1 MAKKIVKKIDNKTK
15 KETKNEF
22 VLNVPN
28 SLTLIRLVFMFIIAY
43 LILLD
48 YSYVLIA
55 ILFAIAAFTDW
66 LDGFFA
72 RKLNQ
77 TSELGA
83 RLDQV
88 IDRVFM
94 IPLVLILLFKVYSVN
109 QTMGFF
115 LLACLSREIVGAPG
129 FVIRIIRGVDA
140 YKVKYIG
147 KVTTFIQSVAVIFIM
162 LSMAYNSNFLLN
174 SLTAILSIATGLIGI
189 IAGYDYLKDSLR

>member
-1 MAKKIVKKIDNKTK
+1 MVKKSVKKSEKKIE
-15 KETKNEF
+15 KEVKNEF
-22 VLNVPN
+22 ILNVPN
-28 SLTLIRLVFMFIIAY
+28 SLTLLRLVLMFVIAY
-43 LILLD
+43 MIFLN

-55 ILFAIAAFTDW
+55 ALFAFAAFTDW

-77 TSELGA
+77 KSELGA

-109 QTMGFF
+109 PTMAFF
-115 LLACLSREIVGAPG
+115 LIACLSREIIGTPG
-129 FVIRIIRGVDA
+129 FVIRIIRDVDA

-147 KVTTFIQSVAVIFIM
+147 KVTTFMQSFAVIFII
-162 LSMAYNSNFLLN
+162 LSMAYPGNFWLN
-174 SLTAILSIATGLIGI
+174 ALTAILAIITGLVGI
-189 IAGYDYLKDSLR
+189 IAGFDYLKDSLR